1 MKVEAYLS
9 FEGRAAEAI
18 EHYRKALGAEVIM
31 QMLFKEAPPE
41 VQASPESANKV
52 MHAAL
57 KIGES
62 SVLVSDGQCSGK
74 GVFQGISLSLT
85 VKDEAEAE
93 RRYAAL
99 AEGGKALMPLSK
111 TFFARSF
118 GMVADRFGVQWMVIA
133 PIQP

>member
-18 EHYRKALGAEVIM
+18 EHYRKAVGAEVVM
-31 QMLFKEAPPE
+31 QLLFKEAPAE
-41 VQASPESANKV
+41 VQAQISPESANKV

-62 SVLVSDGQCSGK
+62 TVLLSDGHCSGK

-99 AEGGKALMPLSK
+99 AEGGKTVLALHKS
-111 TFFARSF
+111 FFARSF
-118 GMVADRFGVQWMVIA
+118 GIVADRFGVQWMVIA
-133 PIQP
+133 PV

>member
-18 EHYRKALGAEVIM
+18 EHYRKAVGAEVIM

-57 KIGES
+57 RIGES
-62 SVLVSDGQCSGK
+62 NVLVSDGQCSGK

-93 RRYAAL
+93 RRYKAL

-133 PIQP
+133 PI

>member
-9 FEGRAAEAI
+9 FEGRANEAI
-18 EHYRKALGAEVIM
+18 EHYRKAVGAEVTLLM
-31 QMLFKEAPPE
+31 RFKEAPPE
-41 VQASPESANKV
+41 AQSCADSAEKI

-57 KIGES
+57 SIGES
-62 SVLVSDGQCSGK
+62 TVLVSDGQCSGK
-74 GVFQGISLSLT
+74 SAFQGISLSLT

-99 AEGGKALMPLSK
+99 AEGGRALLPLHK
-111 TFFARSF
+111 PFFAKSF

-133 PIQP
+133 PV

>member
-1 MKVEAYLS
+1 MRVEAYLS

-18 EHYRKALGAEVIM
+18 EHYRKAVGAEVIL
-31 QMLFKEAPPE
+31 QMLFKEAPAE
-41 VQASPESANKV
+41 AQVQISPDSANKV

-57 KIGES
+57 KIGDS
-62 SVLVSDGQCSGK
+62 TVLVSDGQCSGK

-99 AEGGKALMPLSK
+99 ADGGKVLLPLHQP
-111 TFFARSF
+111 FFARSF

-133 PIQP
+133 PI

>member
-1 MKVEAYLS
+1 MKVEPYLS

-18 EHYRKALGAEVIM
+18 EHYRKAVGAEVIM
-31 QMLFKEAPPE
+31 QMLFKEAPAE
-41 VQASPESANKV
+41 AQMQISPDSANKV

-62 SVLVSDGQCSGK
+62 TVLLSDGQCSGK
-74 GVFQGISLSLT
+74 GAFQGISLTLT
-85 VKDEAEAE
+85 VKDEAEAQ

-99 AEGGKALMPLSK
+99 AQGGQAVMPLNK

-118 GMVADRFGVQWMVIA
+118 GIVADRFGVQWMVIV
-133 PIQP
+133 PV

>member
-9 FEGRAAEAI
+9 FEGRANEAI
-18 EHYRKALGAEVIM
+18 EHYRKAVGAEVTLLH
-31 QMLFKEAPPE
+31 LFKEAPPE
-41 VQASPESANKV
+41 VQCSPESANLV

-57 KIGES
+57 RIGES
-62 SVLVSDGQCSGK
+62 TVLVSDGQCSGK
-74 GVFQGISLSLT
+74 SVFQGISLTLT

-99 AEGGKALMPLSK
+99 AEGGNALMPLHQP
-111 TFFARSF
+111 FFAKSF

-133 PIQP
+133 PV

>member
-9 FEGRAAEAI
+9 FEGRAGEAI
-18 EHYRKALGAEVIM
+18 EYYRKALGAEVIL

-41 VQASPESANKV
+41 VQVQISPESAGKV

-57 KIGES
+57 QIGDS
-62 SVLVSDGQCSGK
+62 TILLSDGQCSGK
-74 GVFQGISLSLT
+74 STFQGISLSLT

-99 AEGGKALMPLSK
+99 AEGGKTVLPLHK
-111 TFFARSF
+111 PFFAKSF
-118 GMVADRFGVQWMVIA
+118 GIVADRFGVQWMLIA
-133 PIQP
+133 PV

>member
-93 RRYAAL
+93 RRYKAL